1 MSLQLV
7 LGNSG
12 AGKSHFIYEHIVKE
26 ASLHPEMTYLVIV
39 PEQFTMQTQKE
50 LVSMSPRQGIMNIDI
65 LSFQRLA
72 FRVMQEVGGEQRP
85 VLEEIGKTLVLQRV
99 IQEQEKKLGVLASS
113 LKKTGT
119 VSHVTLAMTD
129 I

>member
-1 MSLQLV
+1 
-7 LGNSG
+7 
-12 AGKSHFIYEHIVKE
+12 
-26 ASLHPEMTYLVIV
+26 
-39 PEQFTMQTQKE
+39 
-50 LVSMSPRQGIMNIDI
+50 MSPRQGIMNIDI

-119 VSHVTLAMTD
+119 VSQMKSLVSELMQYD
-129 I
+129 IRNSILSLFTSFGI